1 MATISKITD
10 DLIFVELE
18 LKHSL
23 FNDIINIRISN
34 EGNIALKTN
43 EGEDIVHI
51 DQQIL
56 NKIIE
61 ASELIGIKKDNLNKK

>member
-10 DLIFVELE
+10 DLIFVEFE
-18 LKHSL
+18 LKNSL
-23 FNDIINIRISN
+23 FNDEINIRISN
-34 EGNIALKTN
+34 DGNIALKTN
-43 EGEDIVHI
+43 EGEDIVYI

>member
-10 DLIFVELE
+10 DLIFVEFE
-18 LKHSL
+18 LKNSL
-23 FNDIINIRISN
+23 FNDEINIRISN
-34 EGNIALKTN
+34 DGNIALKTN
-43 EGEDIVHI
+43 EGEDIVYI

-61 ASELIGIKKDNLNKK
+61 ASELIGIKKDNLNNK